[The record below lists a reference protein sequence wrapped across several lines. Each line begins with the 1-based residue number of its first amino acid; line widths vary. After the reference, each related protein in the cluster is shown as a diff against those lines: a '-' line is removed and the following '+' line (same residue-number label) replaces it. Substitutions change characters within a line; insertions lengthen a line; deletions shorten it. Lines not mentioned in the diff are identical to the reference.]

1 MQTPL
6 AEQAPLN
13 HQGPAEGGT
22 MGLTEP
28 RETRTS

>member
-13 HQGPAEGGT
+13 KAEGGT